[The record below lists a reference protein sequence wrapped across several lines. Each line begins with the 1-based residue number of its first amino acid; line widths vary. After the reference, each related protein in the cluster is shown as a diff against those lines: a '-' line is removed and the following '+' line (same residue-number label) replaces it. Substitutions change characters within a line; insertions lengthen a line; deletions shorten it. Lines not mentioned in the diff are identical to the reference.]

1 MEAIDLY
8 YLHRV
13 DPNVSIEDVA
23 QTMQDL
29 RKEGKIKHWG
39 LSEAGVQTVRK
50 AHQVEPQTAVQNE
63 YSLWWREP
71 EKELFLVL
79 EELGIGLVTF
89 SPLGKGFLTGS
100 FDEHTQ
106 FDEKDGRR
114 IYPRFKPEALKAN
127 QAFVELLKGIAASK
141 GATPAQ
147 IALSWILAQRPWIVP
162 IPGTTKL
169 HRLEELTQIDEATR
183 QITIVGNCYTPELEK
198 RVGL

>member
-23 QTMQDL
+23 QSMQDL

-50 AHQVEPQTAVQNE
+50 AHQVEPLTAVQNE

-79 EELGIGLVTF
+79 EELGIGLVRELHQPKSPCLGFWLRGRGSYQF
-89 SPLGKGFLTGS
+89 S
-100 FDEHTQ
+100 E
-106 FDEKDGRR
+106 
-114 IYPRFKPEALKAN
+114 
-127 QAFVELLKGIAASK
+127 
-141 GATPAQ
+141 
-147 IALSWILAQRPWIVP
+147 RP
-162 IPGTTKL
+162 
-169 HRLEELTQIDEATR
+169 
-183 QITIVGNCYTPELEK
+183 NCT
-198 RVGL
+198 V